1 MKTTKKKK
9 NRTTSNALE
18 IIDTLFINGK
28 PEMERLVAKER
39 TNAAIGRQIYSL
51 RTKAG
56 MTQSQLAERVGTTPS
71 VISRLEDSDYD
82 GHSMSMLQRI
92 AAALKQRVEVRFVKL
107 AKQPA

>member
-1 MKTTKKKK
+1 MKTAKKKK
-9 NRTTSNALE
+9 NKATSNALE
-18 IIDTLFINGK
+18 IIDALFIKGK
-28 PEMERLVAKER
+28 PEMERLVAIER

-51 RTKAG
+51 RTKARL
-56 MTQSQLAERVGTTPS
+56 TQSQLAERVGTTAS

-107 AKQPA
+107 AKRPA